1 MNGKVNIGNTNG
13 KVILQTFTFD
23 ALRQYSK
30 EIFKG
35 QVPMCYLL
43 WEGTYAT
50 DLTYTTP
57 TGYADIIKFAL
68 DNGCHIIGPAISG
81 APNNYPEMNKPWR
94 THDPQERNA
103 QPSLF
108 VRLLRTDGQIHGYL
122 QLWHRDQV

>member
-1 MNGKVNIGNTNG
+1 MTNLTPADGTSSPENAPFYVNGKVNIGNTNG

-23 ALRQYSK
+23 ALRQYK

-68 DNGCHIIGPAISG
+68 DNGCHIIGPGRGRSIS
-81 APNNYPEMNKPWR
+81 
-94 THDPQERNA
+94 
-103 QPSLF
+103 
-108 VRLLRTDGQIHGYL
+108 LLLPFQNPALPTIIPR
-122 QLWHRDQV
+122 